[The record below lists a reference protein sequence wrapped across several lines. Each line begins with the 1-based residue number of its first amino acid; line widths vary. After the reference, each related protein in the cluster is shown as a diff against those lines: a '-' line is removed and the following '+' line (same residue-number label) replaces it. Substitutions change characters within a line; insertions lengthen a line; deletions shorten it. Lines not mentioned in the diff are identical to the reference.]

1 MQAGSATVEA
11 TESLPW
17 QVMIVDDD
25 KSVHQSTRFALD
37 DFEFENRGLEL
48 TSAYSIKEAQELLRK
63 HRNTAVILLDVV
75 MESETAGLDYV
86 RWVRKELA
94 NSRVRIVL
102 RTGQPGYAPE
112 LDVVRNFDINDY
124 REKSQMTVNKLTA
137 TLYTALRS
145 FRDIIQL
152 EDQSERLQ
160 GALAMAEK
168 ANQAKT
174 NFLAHVSHEF
184 RTPLNGI
191 IGLSEMIALEA
202 LGPIGTRKYSEYAWD
217 IVTSG
222 RHLQEMVERLLRF
235 SESGG
240 SRPIVQEAFDLREL
254 ISNLSGIGNTES
266 LTTPVNEPG
275 ADEGEGDQRPGM
287 MLRAD
292 KEAVQSMVSNLIS
305 NAVQHNP
312 SGCRVRVTARPT
324 DDGGLVLTVIDD
336 GIGISES
343 LLEQLDGSLAV
354 PDDPYVAGRGGLGL
368 GLVMTKSLI
377 EAHGG
382 SLKIESSNGN
392 GTRAQLIFPP
402 GSLTKVN

>member
-1 MQAGSATVEA
+1 MESLSVTGEA
-11 TESLPW
+11 TESPPW
-17 QVMIVDDD
+17 EVLIVDDD

-37 DFEFENRGLEL
+37 DFVFENRRIEL
-48 TSAYSIKEAQELLRK
+48 ISAYSVKEAQDILRQ
-63 HRNTAVILLDVV
+63 RGDTAVILLDVV
-75 MESETAGLDYV
+75 METENAGLDYV
-86 RWVRKELA
+86 RWVRDELA

-112 LDVVRNFDINDY
+112 LEVVRNFDINDY
-124 REKSQMTVNKLTA
+124 REKSQMTVGKLTA

-145 FRDIIQL
+145 FRDIVRL

-160 GALAMAEK
+160 DALVLAEK
-168 ANQAKT
+168 ASKAKT

-202 LGPIGTRKYSEYAWD
+202 LGPVGTKKYKEYAWD

-222 RHLQEMVERLLRF
+222 RHLQEMVERVLRF

-240 SRPIVQEAFDLREL
+240 SRPMVHEAFDLRAL
-254 ISNLSGIGNTES
+254 ISELSGLAT
-266 LTTPVNEPG
+266 
-275 ADEGEGDQRPGM
+275 GDQLVKSSTRKDAKKTGSRAGL
-287 MLRAD
+287 MLHAD
-292 KEAVQSMVSNLIS
+292 REAVQNMLSNLIS

-312 SGCRVRVTARPT
+312 SGCKVRVTARPT
-324 DDGGLVLTVIDD
+324 GEGGLVLTVIDD
-336 GIGISES
+336 GVGISPE
-343 LLEQLDGSLAV
+343 LLEQLNDPLAV
-354 PDDPYVAGRGGLGL
+354 PDDPYIAGRGGLGL
-368 GLVMTKSLI
+368 GLVMTKTLI

-382 SLKIESSNGN
+382 SLEIDSSEES

-402 GSLTKVN
+402 GSLTKTN

>member
-1 MQAGSATVEA
+1 MQVGSATAEA
-11 TESLPW
+11 TDSLPW

-25 KSVHQSTRFALD
+25 MSVHQSTRFALD

-48 TSAYSIKEAQELLRK
+48 TSAYSIKEAQELLQK

-86 RWVRKELA
+86 RWVRNELA

-124 REKSQMTVNKLTA
+124 RDKSQMTVNKLTA

-202 LGPIGTRKYSEYAWD
+202 LGPIGTKKYSEYAWD

-222 RHLQEMVERLLRF
+222 RHLQEMVERVLQF
-235 SESGG
+235 SESGSG
-240 SRPIVQEAFDLREL
+240 RSIVHEAFDLREL
-254 ISNLSGIGNTES
+254 ISNLSGIGNTEP
-266 LTTPVNEPG
+266 LMPPG
-275 ADEGEGDQRPGM
+275 KGQGEGGTEKRPRM
-287 MLRAD
+287 MLHAD
-292 KEAVQSMVSNLIS
+292 RDAVQNMVSNLIS

-324 DDGGLVLTVIDD
+324 DDQGLVLTVIDD
-336 GIGISES
+336 GIGISGN
-343 LLEQLDGSLAV
+343 LLDQLDDPLTV

-382 SLKIESSNGN
+382 RLKIESSSGN

-402 GSLTKVN
+402 GSLTK